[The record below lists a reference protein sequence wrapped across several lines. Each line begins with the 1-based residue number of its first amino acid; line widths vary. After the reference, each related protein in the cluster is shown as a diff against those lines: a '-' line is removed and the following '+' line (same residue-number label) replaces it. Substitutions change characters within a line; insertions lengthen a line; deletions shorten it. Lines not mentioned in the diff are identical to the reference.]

1 MISKKYMPEAIDSSQ
16 QHAERSE
23 WGHQKREWVDPAM
36 MQVMSAADAHN
47 GPAYFGDG
55 GGCGS
60 FAGYPTVIPT
70 ASPTTS
76 PE

>member
-1 MISKKYMPEAIDSSQ
+1 MISKKYMPKSIESSQ
-16 QHAERSE
+16 QQAENGE
-23 WGHQKREWVDPAM
+23 WGRQKREWVDPAM

-60 FAGYPTVIPT
+60 FPFVTPTPPVVTPIPD
-70 ASPTTS
+70 
-76 PE
+76 

>member
-1 MISKKYMPEAIDSSQ
+1 MPEAIDSSQ

-47 GPAYFGDG
+47 GPGNFGDG

-60 FAGYPTVIPT
+60 IAVAPPTVIPT